1 MTKDKEKDKDDV
13 VQIAKELENLGCK
26 VVSDLK
32 EIDSPYHLPCGL
44 FSLDIILSEKE
55 GFGGGKCVEIFG
67 QEGAG
72 KSSLALLVLGKAQK
86 MGYPCFYINMERSVT
101 SSLVKCF
108 PDIDPLKV
116 KWIEPEHG
124 QAAFNAVELICRTQK
139 NPFIVLDSI
148 PACIS
153 SSQMEEGAE
162 KEFYSPIARMLS
174 TSMPKI
180 KRFVGESGAL
190 VVFLNQLRDN
200 VSGYGE
206 KEKVP
211 GGRAI
216 KFYCDVR
223 LRLRV
228 KEKILSGEDVIGHR
242 VEATTIK
249 TRDISPYR
257 KALFP
262 LYYGKGFDVGGELLE
277 MALQFGMVKKTGS
290 WLEFDGQKKQG
301 EMQMGAYIAQ
311 NPEAQGKIK
320 DMVRKMMK

>member
-1 MTKDKEKDKDDV
+1 MAKDKDDIV
-13 VQIAKELENLGCK
+13 EIAKELTNLGCR
-26 VVSDLK
+26 VVNDLK
-32 EIDSPYHLPCGL
+32 EIDSPYHLQCGL

-72 KSSLALLVLGKAQK
+72 KSSLALKLLGKAQK
-86 MGYPCFYINMERSVT
+86 ADHPCFYINMERSVT
-101 SSLVKCF
+101 SSLVRCF

-116 KWIEPEHG
+116 QWIEPEHG
-124 QAAFNAVELICRTQK
+124 QAAFNAIECICRTQK
-139 NPFIVLDSI
+139 QPFIVLDSV

-153 SSQMEEGAE
+153 SAQMEEGSE

-190 VVFLNQLRDN
+190 VIFLNQLRDN
-200 VSGYGE
+200 VTGYGE

-228 KEKILSGEDVIGHR
+228 KEKIQSGDDVIGHR

-249 TRDISPYR
+249 TRDINPFR

-262 LYYGKGFDVGGELLE
+262 LYYGKGFDIGGELLE
-277 MALQFGMVKKTGS
+277 MALQFGMVKKAGA
-290 WLEFDGQKKQG
+290 WLEFNGQKKQG
-301 EMQMGAYIAQ
+301 EMAMGNYISQ
-311 NPEAQGKIK
+311 NPDVQDKIK
-320 DMVRKMMK
+320 DAVRKLLK